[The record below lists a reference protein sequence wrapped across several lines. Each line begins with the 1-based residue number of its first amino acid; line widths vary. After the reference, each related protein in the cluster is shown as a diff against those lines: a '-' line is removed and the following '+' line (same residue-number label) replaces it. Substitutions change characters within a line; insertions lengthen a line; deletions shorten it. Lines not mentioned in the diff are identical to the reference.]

1 MNIIDKVKRFLSLG
15 STSTLEMKQDKINLL
30 KSEVSDIIDKIDEN
44 EESYT
49 EMKEATANELTKS
62 EGRDQ
67 LSTRLEERYLLSK
80 SELVTKLYS
89 TKKEIR
95 LTEEDI
101 SKSITGDLEK
111 GKNVMH
117 YADSIVKN
125 SKGDILML
133 LRCSDDE
140 FEPNKW
146 GLPGGKVEAGE
157 TPREAGIRELKEET
171 NLDASS
177 VYKIGEKKLKD
188 GGTICFYNAYIKSD
202 IEYIGLDSEEHCNYC
217 FMSLEEIRRRE
228 ADAFIL
234 DAKNTI
240 LQMIDPMYEPMVTLK
255 KAHTSGQIDDSTMR
269 KAITS
274 YDSFRFIK
282 ED

>member
-30 KSEVSDIIDKIDEN
+30 KSEISDIIDKIDEN

-67 LSTRLEERYLLSK
+67 LSTRLEERYLSSK

-89 TKKEIR
+89 TKKELR
-95 LTEEDI
+95 LMEEDI
-101 SKSITGDLEK
+101 SKSITEDLEK
-111 GKNVMH
+111 GKVMH
-117 YADSIVKN
+117 YADSVVRN
-125 SKGDILML
+125 DKGDILML

-146 GLPGGKVEAGE
+146 GLPGGKVELGE
-157 TPREAGIRELKEET
+157 SPRDASIRELKEET
-171 NLDASS
+171 NLDAAS
-177 VYKIGEKKLKD
+177 VYKLGEKKLSD
-188 GGTICFYNAYIKSD
+188 GGTICYYSSYIKSD
-202 IEYIGLDSEEHCNYC
+202 LEWIGLDSEEHCNYC
-217 FMSLEEIRRRE
+217 FMSIEEIRRRD
-228 ADAFIL
+228 AGAFIK

-255 KAHTSGQIDDSTMR
+255 KAHSAGQIDDNTMM
-269 KAITS
+269 KAISS
-274 YDSFRFIK
+274 YDSFGFIK